1 VTLAKIEETRQKIL
15 DHFEKNQWEIPDVA
29 TALGITEQ
37 YLRKI
42 LNNPEKH
49 LKQMTDIISYYK
61 IR

>member
-1 VTLAKIEETRQKIL
+1 MAKVEETKQKIL
-15 DHFEKNQWEIPDVA
+15 EHFEKNGWEIPDVA
-29 TALGITEQ
+29 SALGITEQ

-49 LKQMTDIISYYK
+49 LKQLTDIISYYK

>member
-1 VTLAKIEETRQKIL
+1 MANIQDTRQKIL
-15 DHFEKNQWEIPDVA
+15 DHFEKNGWDIPDVA
-29 TALGITEQ
+29 SALGITEQ

>member
-1 VTLAKIEETRQKIL
+1 MAKVEETKKKIL
-15 DHFEKNQWEIPDVA
+15 DHFEKNGWEIPDVA
-29 TALGITEQ
+29 SALGITEQ

-49 LKQMTDIISYYK
+49 LKQLTDIISYYK

>member
-1 VTLAKIEETRQKIL
+1 MANIQETRQKIL
-15 DHFEKNQWEIPDVA
+15 DHFEKHNWDIPDVA
-29 TALGITEQ
+29 SALGITEQ

-42 LNNPEKH
+42 LNNPDKH

>member
-1 VTLAKIEETRQKIL
+1 MAKVEETKQKIL
-15 DHFEKNQWEIPDVA
+15 DHFEKNGWEIPDVA
-29 TALGITEQ
+29 STLGITEQ

-49 LKQMTDIISYYK
+49 LKQLTDIISYYK

>member
-1 VTLAKIEETRQKIL
+1 MANVQKTKQKIL
-15 DHFEKNQWEIPDVA
+15 NHFSVNGWEIPDVA
-29 TALGITEQ
+29 SALGITEQ

-42 LNNPEKH
+42 LNNPDKH

>member
-1 VTLAKIEETRQKIL
+1 MANIQETRQKIL
-15 DHFEKNQWEIPDVA
+15 DHFKANDWEIPDVA
-29 TALGITEQ
+29 SALGITEQ

>member
-1 VTLAKIEETRQKIL
+1 MAKVQETKKKIL
-15 DHFEKNQWEIPDVA
+15 DHFEKNGWEIPDVA
-29 TALGITEQ
+29 SALGITEQ

-49 LKQMTDIISYYK
+49 LKQLTDIIAYYK

>member
-1 VTLAKIEETRQKIL
+1 MAKVEETKQKIL
-15 DHFEKNQWEIPDVA
+15 DHFEKNGWEIPDVA
-29 TALGITEQ
+29 SALGITEQ

-49 LKQMTDIISYYK
+49 LKQLTDIISYYK

>member
-1 VTLAKIEETRQKIL
+1 MADIQGTQQKIL
-15 DHFEKNQWEIPDVA
+15 NHFQKNGWDIPDVA
-29 TALGITEQ
+29 SALGITEQ

-42 LNNPEKH
+42 LNNPDKH